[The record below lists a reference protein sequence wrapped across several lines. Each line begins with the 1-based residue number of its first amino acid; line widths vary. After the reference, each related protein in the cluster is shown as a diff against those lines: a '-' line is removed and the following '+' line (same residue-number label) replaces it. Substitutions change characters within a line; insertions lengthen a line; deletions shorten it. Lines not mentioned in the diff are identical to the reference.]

1 MTIAHPDLLLRA
13 GDLLVHATAKVA
25 LANSQGYA
33 AADAHAILSG
43 IAPMANRFFHV
54 PRKMR
59 G

>member
-1 MTIAHPDLLLRA
+1 V
-13 GDLLVHATAKVA
+13 GDLLVHAAAKVA

-54 PRKMR
+54 SRKMR